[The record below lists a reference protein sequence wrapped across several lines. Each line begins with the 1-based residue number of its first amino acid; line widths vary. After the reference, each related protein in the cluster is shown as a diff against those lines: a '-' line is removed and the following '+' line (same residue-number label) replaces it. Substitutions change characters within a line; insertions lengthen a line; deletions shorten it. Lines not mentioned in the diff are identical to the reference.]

1 MEQPTSNSPLL
12 LINSLNSS
20 VDQSPFLFT
29 FFAALLIFLYVKLTR
44 LRVPLPP
51 GPWGVPLLG
60 NLPFLDPDL
69 HTYFSE
75 LGRKYGPIVKLQLGN
90 RIGIIV
96 NSSSVAR
103 EVLKDHDVTFA
114 NRDVPQAGRAASYGG
129 SDIVWTPYGPEWRML
144 RKVCVLKMLSNA
156 TLDSVYELRRR
167 EVRNTVA
174 HLYRQCGSAVNVG
187 EQGFLTVFNVV
198 TSMLWGGSVEGEQR
212 DGLAAEFRETIS
224 EITELLG
231 KPNISDFFPS
241 LARFDLQ
248 GIEKKMREI
257 APRFDNIFDK
267 MIDERLKIGGGD
279 DDGSVKKNDFLQ
291 FLLEVNDEGE
301 SKTPLTMTHLKA
313 LLMDMVVGGTDTS
326 SNTIEFALAEMIK
339 NPKTLKKAQ
348 EELTAVVGEDN
359 IVEESHIHSFPY
371 LKAVMKETLRL
382 HPILPLLVP
391 HCPSETTIVSNYA
404 IPKGSRVF
412 INAWAIQRDPN
423 HWENPLVFDPE
434 RFLKTEKWDFG
445 GSDFRYFPFGSGR
458 RNCAGIAMAERM
470 VMYLLATL
478 LHSFDWKLEDGKK
491 MEVEEKFGIVLKM
504 KSPLVLIP
512 TPRLS
517 NPTLYQ

>member
-1 MEQPTSNSPLL
+1 M
-12 LINSLNSS
+12 
-20 VDQSPFLFT
+20 
-29 FFAALLIFLYVKLTR
+29 
-44 LRVPLPP
+44 PLPP

-69 HTYFSE
+69 HTYFAE

-96 NSSSVAR
+96 NSPSVAR

-174 HLYRQCGSAVNVG
+174 HLYRRCGSAVNVG

-257 APRFDNIFDK
+257 APRFDNIFEK

-291 FLLEVNDEGE
+291 FLLEVKDEGE
-301 SKTPLTMTHLKA
+301 SKTPLTITHLKA
-313 LLMDMVVGGTDTS
+313 LLMVTH
-326 SNTIEFALAEMIK
+326 F
-339 NPKTLKKAQ
+339 NPL
-348 EELTAVVGEDN
+348 LYLF
-359 IVEESHIHSFPY
+359 IVYYINF
-371 LKAVMKETLRL
+371 LRL
-382 HPILPLLVP
+382 
-391 HCPSETTIVSNYA
+391 
-404 IPKGSRVF
+404 K
-412 INAWAIQRDPN
+412 
-423 HWENPLVFDPE
+423 
-434 RFLKTEKWDFG
+434 
-445 GSDFRYFPFGSGR
+445 
-458 RNCAGIAMAERM
+458 
-470 VMYLLATL
+470 
-478 LHSFDWKLEDGKK
+478 
-491 MEVEEKFGIVLKM
+491 
-504 KSPLVLIP
+504 
-512 TPRLS
+512 
-517 NPTLYQ
+517 